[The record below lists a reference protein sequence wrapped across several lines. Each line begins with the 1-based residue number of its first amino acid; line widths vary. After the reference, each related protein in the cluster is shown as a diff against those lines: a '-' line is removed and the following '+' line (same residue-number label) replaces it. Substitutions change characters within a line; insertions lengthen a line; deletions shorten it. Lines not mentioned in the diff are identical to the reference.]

1 MVGLDRRGPHL
12 SAVAV
17 IRVRLLDVPLNRDE
31 GEYAYFGQL
40 LLQGIPPYASAYN
53 FKLPGIYVAYAA
65 ILAVLGQTPAAI
77 HVGLLI
83 VNAVSIV
90 LMFLVAR
97 RLIGTLGGLASSATY
112 AALTLSPRL
121 FSPSAYA
128 EHFVVV
134 PVLLG
139 VLVLARTSR
148 RERLITLFGAGAL
161 FGVAFLVKQSGG
173 VFALFGLVSSGRR
186 SERPPPEDDRRR
198 DVRGRHLGAL
208 RGALSCHAI
217 HGRVRRVLVLD
228 RHVRVLLRDR
238 RVGGSRRGQPV
249 GGARL

>member
-1 MVGLDRRGPHL
+1 MSGTDAVGVTGGAGGAQSRREPWWAWL
-12 SAVAV
+12 VVALILVAVAMT
-17 IRVRLLDVPLNRDE
+17 RVRLLDVPLNRDE

-53 FKLPGIYVAYAA
+53 FKLPGIYAAYAA

-83 VNAVSIV
+83 VNAVSIG

-97 RLIGTLGGLASSATY
+97 RLIGMLGGLASSATY

-121 FSPSAYA
+121 FSPSGYA

-139 VLVLARTSR
+139 VLVLTRTSR
-148 RERLITLFGAGAL
+148 RERLMTLFGAGAL

-173 VFALFGLVSSGRR
+173 VFALFGLVSILVGV
-186 SERPPPEDDRRR
+186 PNDRRR
-198 DVRGRHLGAL
+198 KTIAAGVFVAGTLAPY
-208 RGALSCHAI
+208 A
-217 HGRVRRVLVLD
+217 VLCN
-228 RHVRVLLRDR
+228 R
-238 RVGGSRRGQPV
+238 SSS
-249 GGARL
+249 A